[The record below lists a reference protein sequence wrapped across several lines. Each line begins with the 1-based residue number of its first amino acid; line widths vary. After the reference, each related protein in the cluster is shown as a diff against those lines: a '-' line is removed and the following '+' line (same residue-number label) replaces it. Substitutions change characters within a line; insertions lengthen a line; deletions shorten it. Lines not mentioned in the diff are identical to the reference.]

1 MDTIAQFFSNIR
13 NGFFELP
20 PSRRISLAATTLA
33 TITIILGLIVWTNQS
48 EYKVLFS
55 NLASEDAANIVV
67 KLKEKKIP
75 YKISDNGDSVSIPAA
90 RVTEVRLELASTG
103 LPQGSGVGFEIFD
116 RKTLGA
122 TEFEQQLNY
131 RRALQG
137 ELART
142 INSLDEIQQ
151 SRVHLAL
158 PKDSLFVEEQ
168 KKPTA
173 SVTLKLKG
181 GRVIRPDQIDGITH
195 LIASSVEG
203 LNPADVIVVD
213 SKGNILSRKK
223 DDSSLGQL
231 SATQV
236 EYRNNFEKS
245 MVNQIQSMLE
255 RIVGQGKA
263 VVRVSADLDFKV
275 MERTEE
281 LYDPDSPII
290 RSTQKQTENITP
302 LPDATTGRGTESKL
316 DEVIN
321 YEINRTVSK
330 IVMPVGEIRKLS
342 IAVLVDGKYTKD
354 SKGEEVYQPRDKAE
368 LDKLDDLVKK
378 SVGFSAARGDQVVV
392 TDMPFRPSSEDELG
406 PPLPWTKR
414 VSEFAPYMKYVIT
427 LVVLLFLF
435 VFVLRP
441 IINLIS
447 DMGRGQQPEAPA
459 PQEAGEIGEF
469 GEAGGLGE
477 DGQPMAD
484 HIPEKTKIL
493 TEIDMI
499 RQMAAR
505 DAKKFAEI
513 LRNWI

>member
-1 MDTIAQFFSNIR
+1 MDTIAQFFSNIW
-13 NGFFELP
+13 NGFSELP
-20 PSRRISLAATTLA
+20 PARRISLVASALA
-33 TITIILGLIVWTNQS
+33 TIAVILGLIVWANQS
-48 EYKVLFS
+48 EYKILFS
-55 NLASEDAANIVV
+55 NLASDDAANIVA

-75 YKISDNGDSVSIPAA
+75 YKISDNGDSVSIPDD

-195 LIASSVEG
+195 LVASSVEG

-223 DDSSLGQL
+223 DDSGFGQL

-245 MVNQIQSMLE
+245 VVAQIQSMLE

-275 MERTEE
+275 MEKTEE
-281 LYDPDSPII
+281 LYDPDSPVI
-290 RSTQKQTENITP
+290 RSTQKQTENVTP
-302 LPDATTGRGTESKL
+302 LPNATTGRGTESKL

-330 IVMPVGEIRKLS
+330 TVMPVGEIRKLS

-354 SKGEEVYQPRDKAE
+354 AKGEEVYQPRDKAE

-378 SVGFSAARGDQVVV
+378 SVGFNAARGDQVVV
-392 TDMPFRPSSEDELG
+392 TDMPFRPSAEDELG
-406 PPLPWTKR
+406 SPLPWTKR
-414 VSEFAPYMKYVIT
+414 VSEFAPYMKYVII
-427 LVVLLFLF
+427 LAIFFFLFL
-435 VFVLRP
+435 FVLRP
-441 IINLIS
+441 IINMIS
-447 DMGRGQQPEAPA
+447 AMGRGQQQEEATI
-459 PQEAGEIGEF
+459 QETGGVGEI
-469 GEAGGLGE
+469 GE
-477 DGQPMAD
+477 DGQPIAD
-484 HIPEKTKIL
+484 YTPEESKIL
-493 TEIDMI
+493 TEIDLI
-499 RQMAAR
+499 RQMAAK
-505 DAKKFAEI
+505 DAKKFAEV
-513 LRNWI
+513 LRNWLQ